1 MVSSPEE
8 EPLPSPPIEPSFGLL
23 DLFLGTKIRTPQ
35 VAWDFLTVYEL
46 VNLACVSKSYR
57 AQLLRGF
64 EYLYCR
70 DGRDYMVPYPGFP
83 GLLRH
88 TDTLQTTTTEDSSN
102 GNAIAYNEHNRAG
115 LYPHQLASLKAMH
128 KMENSN
134 TAFGSLRG
142 GVLGDAPGL
151 GKTVST
157 LALISSTSGKRPIN
171 PPEFWESVG
180 TAEWLAYSS
189 NPMAREEILKCIAP
203 IRNYMTKEE
212 KMDVSPPFAKNRFP
226 TMKSFEVY
234 LKRIL
239 RGNRTHPRITL
250 AQWELVRQKLLDLRI
265 GMDSRNRRLLH
276 SEKGQRLLL
285 ERRLIRSSATLL
297 VVPDALY
304 EHWFQQIQNHLYLP
318 LFADHTSVEN
328 EGSKNI
334 ARGVVYLDGLGDLAN
349 VTKGEKTLENTRNL
363 NQRVLSAQELS
374 GYLIVIV
381 TFSRCRNEVR
391 LGHADHNTNNSERR
405 NTSTKKR
412 NKRRRNCAPTFPQSN
427 ESLSIHRSPLLKL
440 RWLRLMIDEGHQM
453 EEDEDLDAFIHQV
466 AAERRWVIS
475 GTPLTGNEDDGNY
488 ISDALDQLQRI
499 LKFLR
504 HPKYG
509 TSKQAWET
517 EVKEPFVSKKSRTN
531 LLTVLKEIMVM
542 HRKQDLNLPKPR
554 FLQIEREVDIPREVE
569 TQITTTATN
578 YGSLQN
584 PYGMFPY
591 KLDSYLHSP
600 EFQSLV
606 DDAQAKYIVESMR
619 TARENRN
626 ALCKSHNARSNLDH
640 RPIKGVVYS
649 SSNKDLLSVSDSIL
663 RKVQQENVAELYH
676 NSKIGDMSAELER
689 FRHGSKMY
697 RECPICKG
705 ENATIHTS
713 CDRYLMEVVSIP
725 TGRRYLIEAERIL
738 RTQNVPL
745 ARLGGEPMKH
755 YSLNSKF
762 WRINDELVVD
772 IRNQTHPLLPERKP
786 LAVWEE
792 WGAQKCVTLAHQDN
806 FEGKDWFFGPLPTN
820 PDHASNGP
828 IEMEF
833 LLKKWQHC
841 GEYHRSKW
849 YRGPKLLD
857 TPILKRKDD
866 VYLMCLDAKLAHG
879 LDLSF
884 VTHIFLLEPIND
896 AALLEQVTARA
907 HRLGATGPVT
917 IETIHVFYKCS
928 DGFQQK
934 VLLGKAANEASE
946 SKQKRKHNHQG
957 LASHQNRKA
966 LLNTVVCSHCY
977 RPFDSKAL
985 AETHERTLCPQN
997 PDNHVQPNAYHI
1009 SSVYKEIRPPLP
1021 MVSSSLGGE
1030 GPGLLSNSESGHS
1043 NDS

>member
-1 MVSSPEE
+1 MSSSHDEAEE
-8 EPLPSPPIEPSFGLL
+8 LAPPLENSSFGLL
-23 DLFLGTKIRTPQ
+23 DLFLGTTIRTPQ

-46 VNLACVSKSYR
+46 INLACVSKAYR
-57 AQLLRGF
+57 EKLQRGF
-64 EYLYCR
+64 EYSYCR
-70 DGRDYMVPYPGFP
+70 DGRDYIVPYPGFP

-88 TDTLQTTTTEDSSN
+88 TDTLQNAVQDESN

-128 KMENSN
+128 QMENSN

-157 LALISSTSGKRPIN
+157 LALISSTAGKRPVN
-171 PPEFWESVG
+171 PPEFWESAG
-180 TAEWLAYSS
+180 DAEWVAYAC
-189 NPMAREEILKCIAP
+189 NPMAREEILKCIQP
-203 IRNYMTKEE
+203 VRNYMTKPELV
-212 KMDVSPPFAKNRFP
+212 DVSPPFQKNRFP

-239 RGNRTHPRITL
+239 RGDRNYPRVTL
-250 AQWELVRQKLLDLRI
+250 SQWELVRQKLLDLRI
-265 GMDSRNRRLLH
+265 GMDSRNRRLMY
-276 SEKGQRLLL
+276 SETGRRLLM

-318 LFADHTSVEN
+318 LFADHYSVRN
-328 EGSKNI
+328 ESHGSKNI
-334 ARGVVYLDGLGDLAN
+334 ARGVVYLDGLGDLAD

-363 NQRVLSAQELS
+363 HQRVLSAQELS

-391 LGHADHNTNNSERR
+391 LGHADSNAETTKQKKNRNTNGD
-405 NTSTKKR
+405 TKKR
-412 NKRRRNCAPTFPQSN
+412 NKRRRNCAPTLPQSN
-427 ESLSIHRSPLLKL
+427 ELLSIHRSPLLKL
-440 RWLRLMIDEGHQM
+440 RWLRLMIDEGHQK
-453 EEDEDLDAFIHQV
+453 EEDQDLDKFIDQV

-475 GTPLTGNEDDGNY
+475 GTPLTGNEDDANY
-488 ISDALDQLQRI
+488 INDALDQLQRI
-499 LKFLR
+499 LEFLR

-509 TSKQAWET
+509 ISKSSKQAWET
-517 EVKEPFVSKKSRTN
+517 EVKEPFVSKKSRTK
-531 LLTVLKEIMVM
+531 LLDVLKEIMVM
-542 HRKQDLNLPKPR
+542 HRKQDLKLPKPK
-554 FLQIEREVDIPREVE
+554 FLQIEREVDIPKEVE
-569 TQITTTATN
+569 AQITTTATN
-578 YGSLQN
+578 YGSVQN

-619 TARENRN
+619 TARENRSVLCRSTN
-626 ALCKSHNARSNLDH
+626 AQSNLDR

-663 RKVQQENVAELYH
+663 RKIQQENVAELYH

-697 RECPICKG
+697 RE
-705 ENATIHTS
+705 NATINTS
-713 CDRYLMEVVSIP
+713 CDRYLMEVVSIQL
-725 TGRRYLIEAERIL
+725 GRRYLIEPERIL
-738 RTQNVPL
+738 RTNNVPL
-745 ARLGGEPMKH
+745 VRLGGEPMKH

-762 WRINDELVVD
+762 WRVNDELVVD
-772 IRNQTHPLLPERKP
+772 IRQAHPLLPERKP
-786 LAVWEE
+786 LSVWVE
-792 WGAQKCVTLAHQDN
+792 WGVNKCFALAQEDN
-806 FEGKDWFFGPLPTN
+806 FEGRDWFFGPLPDYFDLT
-820 PDHASNGP
+820 SNGP

-841 GEYHRSKW
+841 GEYHRSRW

-934 VLLGKAANEASE
+934 VLMGKAANDAAE
-946 SKQKRKHNHQG
+946 SKLKRKHNQHQG

-977 RPFDSKAL
+977 RPFDSKDL
-985 AETHERTLCPQN
+985 AEQHERTLCPQN
-997 PDNHVQPNAYHI
+997 PDNHVQPNTYHL
-1009 SSVYKEIRPPLP
+1009 SSVYREIRPPLP
-1021 MVSSSLGGE
+1021 MVSSSLDSE
-1030 GPGLLSNSESGHS
+1030 GLES
-1043 NDS
+1043 